1 MLTNRDN
8 EDCTRPI
15 YQPSYPCLRYHIQ
28 VLGGVPRWL
37 FLVSALFCGAAYFT
51 VRFSDVPGTSVGS
64 YIATVLTALPA
75 FVALW
80 RFLGPRRAGVSL
92 LALTLFAFG
101 IETTGVVTG
110 FPYGEFYYGDSL
122 GPKIGGVVPYLLP
135 VSYVPLVIGA
145 TAAAAPAGTRSDLSY
160 SGILFW
166 IVRSAVLLTLIDG
179 LLDPGAA
186 SLGFWVW
193 SDGGAYYGVPLS
205 NYFGWLLTS
214 PLACGLLVYAG
225 RWDRAGSPPLP
236 GLLDSAGIAVAF
248 WVGVNIFFGLYL
260 PALLGVAL
268 YLYLLRRRSR
278 LTIKRRSG
286 YKLA

>member
-15 YQPSYPCLRYHIQ
+15 YQPADLCLRYHIQ
-28 VLGGVPRWL
+28 MLGVPRWL
-37 FLVSALFCGAAYFT
+37 LLTSALFYGAAYFT
-51 VRFSDVPGTSVGS
+51 VRFPDVPGTSVGS
-64 YIATVLTALPA
+64 YVATVLTALPA

-80 RFLGPRRAGVSL
+80 RFLGARRAGVSL

-205 NYFGWLLTS
+205 NYLGWLLTS

-248 WVGVNIFFGLYL
+248 WVGVNIFSGLYL

-278 LTIKRRSG
+278 LSIKRRSG